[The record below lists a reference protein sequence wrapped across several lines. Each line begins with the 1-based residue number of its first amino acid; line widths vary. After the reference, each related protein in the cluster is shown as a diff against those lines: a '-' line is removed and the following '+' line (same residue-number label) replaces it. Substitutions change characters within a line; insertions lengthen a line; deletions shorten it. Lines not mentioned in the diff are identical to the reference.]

1 VELNV
6 QKRRED
12 TPKNGGGEKVEKKKN
27 YMFKSVTCIF
37 PQKEKP

>member
-12 TPKNGGGEKVEKKKN
+12 TPKNGGGEKVEKKN